1 LRRAGSKT
9 LPSQLAEGSK
19 HILVSVNALRL
30 STRNEL
36 GAEPVRPRNP
46 QIPLQSLTCEV
57 ALGKVAGG
65 TLLLKFL
72 IQFVRDSKRYGSHVL
87 RCNTLEGVRKS
98 LRRRAPSERL
108 TAQHILERGVLR
120 SHCRIL
126 LLEVRSLPGAGL
138 EPARPC
144 GRGIFLPATA
154 FAAES
159 CDSFGVWTFSLPWF
173 GAV

>member
-1 LRRAGSKT
+1 VDPQLRRAASKT

-72 IQFVRDSKRYGSHVL
+72 IQFVRDSKR
-87 RCNTLEGVRKS
+87 
-98 LRRRAPSERL
+98 
-108 TAQHILERGVLR
+108 
-120 SHCRIL
+120 
-126 LLEVRSLPGAGL
+126 
-138 EPARPC
+138 
-144 GRGIFLPATA
+144 
-154 FAAES
+154 
-159 CDSFGVWTFSLPWF
+159 
-173 GAV
+173 